1 MWDRLFGRNETENE
15 AQPRGKPKAP
25 SRFLVIGIGQLG
37 ESLVRHLHS
46 DGLEV
51 IALDTDPEHIESV
64 KAFSSLA
71 VVGDCM
77 EMGALEQL
85 GAGSVD
91 CAVLC
96 MGTSLE
102 ATVMAIANLVEL
114 KVPHIA
120 VRSANTKMAKIF
132 ERVGA
137 HEVFFVEEQ
146 MGKVLAHGF
155 SRPAILNTMELGYN
169 LRLVEWSPADW
180 ALGKTLMELDLPSRF
195 KIQIVA
201 LRDRN
206 KPNEIVFPKADLRL
220 ESHFLA
226 LLVGADRDLERMQ
239 QHTGH
244 Q

>member
-1 MWDRLFGRNETENE
+1 MWDKVFGTKE
-15 AQPRGKPKAP
+15 KPKQTASNIGTRLR
-25 SRFLVIGIGQLG
+25 SRFLIIGIGQLG
-37 ESLVRHLHS
+37 ESLARHLHA

-51 IALDTDPEHIESV
+51 IALDTDPEHIEEV
-64 KAFSSLA
+64 KAHSSLA

-77 EMGALEQL
+77 DLDVLNQI

-102 ATVMAIANLVEL
+102 ATVMAIAHLVEL

-120 VRSANTKMAKIF
+120 VRAPNLKMAKIF

-137 HEVFFVEEQ
+137 HEVFFVEEE

-155 SRPAILNTMELGYN
+155 SRPAILHAMDLGYD
-169 LRLVEWSPADW
+169 LRLIEWSPAEW
-180 ALGKTLMELDLPSRF
+180 AMGKTLMELNLPKRY
-195 KIQIVA
+195 KVQIVA

-206 KPNEIVFPKADLRL
+206 NPHEIIFPKADLKL
-220 ESHFLA
+220 EAHLLT
-226 LLVGADRDLERMQ
+226 LLVGTDKDLERLQ
-239 QHTGH
+239 TER
-244 Q
+244 